1 MSNSHP
7 GILEEGKE
15 IEPIKTL
22 GNFYLEEKLSNL
34 KKDNKLGHSGINYL
48 KRIFKCSNVE
58 FWDGKRKTLDYTI
71 PFQNVHC
78 VYVTA

>member
-1 MSNSHP
+1 MPNSHP

-34 KKDNKLGHSGINYL
+34 KKDNK
-48 KRIFKCSNVE
+48 
-58 FWDGKRKTLDYTI
+58 
-71 PFQNVHC
+71 
-78 VYVTA
+78 